1 MIWFWSLSKN
11 STSIFIRFV
20 FLMAFNVSGYCS
32 LTYPNF
38 TDGNVKVGCYYFTM
52 RHFRY

>member
-1 MIWFWSLSKN
+1 MIWSWSLSK
-11 STSIFIRFV
+11 TLTLIFIRFV

-38 TDGNVKVGCYYFTM
+38 TDGNVKVCYYYFTM
-52 RHFRY
+52 RHSRY